1 MKVEWML
8 MIDLGNRDRVV
19 RVRNLQEFFHAS
31 INDVVARQRVD
42 IDPHASHYVVNLLTI
57 FSRSDELYE
66 EHTGHYGLKPLA
78 LMLAD
83 AADTDRL
90 DHRNYLLQ
98 RIGDVAL
105 FIAGFFADGLAG
117 KAVDVDYYIYMGG
130 SAYDSLSEEVRSTF
144 RGRALAP
151 VYRELAAKF
160 QVLVDVL
167 NEMADGAR
175 ESSDID
181 LLRAYEVWLKTGS
194 RRAEALLRQS
204 GVEPLQ
210 VHPNRRH

>member
-1 MKVEWML
+1 
-8 MIDLGNRDRVV
+8 MIDSGTRDRVV
-19 RVRNLQEFFHAS
+19 RVRNLQEFFHDS
-31 INDVVARQRVD
+31 INDVVTRQRIE
-42 IDPHASHYVVNLLTI
+42 IDPHAAHYVVNLLTI
-57 FSRSDELYE
+57 FARSNELYE
-66 EHTGHYGLKPLA
+66 DHAEHYGLRPLA
-78 LMLAD
+78 LMLAE

-117 KAVDVDYYIYMGG
+117 KAVDLDYYIYMGG
-130 SAYDSLSEEVRSTF
+130 NAYDSLSDEIRGTF
-144 RGRALAP
+144 RGRAFAP
-151 VYRELAAKF
+151 VYKELSVKF

-167 NEMADGAR
+167 NEVADGAR
-175 ESSDID
+175 ESSDVD
-181 LLRAYEVWLKTGS
+181 LLRTYEVWLKTGS

-210 VHPNRRH
+210 GHLNRRH

>member
-1 MKVEWML
+1 MVER
-8 MIDLGNRDRVV
+8 GSRDRVV
-19 RVRNLQEFFHAS
+19 RVHNLQEYFYDSVNNA
-31 INDVVARQRVD
+31 VTRQCVEV
-42 IDPHASHYVVNLLTI
+42 DPHAAHYVVNLLTI
-57 FSRSDELYE
+57 FSRSNELYE
-66 EHTGHYGLKPLA
+66 EHAEHYGLRPLA
-78 LMLAD
+78 LMLAE
-83 AADTDRL
+83 AANAERT

-130 SAYDSLSEEVRSTF
+130 NAYGSLSEELRGTF
-144 RGRALAP
+144 RGRTFAP

-167 NEMADGAR
+167 NEVADGAR
-175 ESSDID
+175 ENSDVD
-181 LLRAYEVWLKTGS
+181 LLRAYELWLKTGS

-210 VHPNRRH
+210 GHLNRQH